1 MTFSSIREA
10 MTKTTTCVYHFLV
23 LNWYIFLNYHIP
35 QIGRNEEKLREFH
48 DGGRSKYLT
57 LLNLLLQAIFFGVA
71 CLDDVLKRVIGRKD
85 IKFVTS
91 FRDLL
96 FTTMAFPISTFV
108 FLVFWT
114 LFHYDRSLVYPK
126 GLDDF
131 FPAWVNHAM
140 HTSIFPFSLFETI
153 LRPHN
158 YPSKK
163 LGLTLLGAFNFAY
176 IIRILWRY
184 VQTGNWVYPVFDSL
198 SPLGIII
205 FFSAAYILVAGI
217 YLFGEKINHWKWGA
231 IAKPQMKK
239 N

>member
-1 MTFSSIREA
+1 

-57 LLNLLLQAIFFGVA
+57 LLNL
-71 CLDDVLKRVIGRKD
+71 
-85 IKFVTS
+85 
-91 FRDLL
+91 
-96 FTTMAFPISTFV
+96 FV

>member
-1 MTFSSIREA
+1 

-96 FTTMAFPISTFV
+96 FTTMAFPISTF
-108 FLVFWT
+108 
-114 LFHYDRSLVYPK
+114 YPK